1 MAHRRGGHVGE
12 HDDDLLSEVSEG
24 EEMERDDFPDTAD
37 DLEPAAP
44 DADTDPVVADVDP
57 SEI

>member
-1 MAHRRGGHVGE
+1 MGE